1 MLETRKHL
9 PTLNQEMAVTIG
21 QQLKATRM
29 GRGLTLQQAA
39 DPLLLSVRQ
48 IECLEAGDSSLFYG
62 ARLYAQA
69 ADKYATFLHI
79 DVMPS
84 QMMLDYQSDSVAGQ
98 ATPAATTPTPAP
110 KAAPSTQ
117 HTVPPVVA
125 MPETVPLN
133 AIPAE
138 PIDTHTEYDFD
149 APVTATEPT
158 VAETSVETAEA
169 KAAPAPQPAQT
180 IAPTALQQPHA
191 APTNSLLKTAV
202 TVTLTAAVTA
212 AVVLNIPQLE
222 SVLREQMDDL
232 PSIAELSE
240 RFRSAPVEA
249 PAAAPTKEASEPP
262 AKVVEAEPEK
272 APVANEPEATKP
284 ESLKPAPMPMV
295 SSTLTVSTENPVA
308 EKPAPRNVNFA
319 VTDKTGLITI
329 RFGVDSWVQAVTKS
343 GKQRIERTYNEG
355 DTLTLQPSNLQSLTI
370 GNSSQVKVTADG
382 NKLDLT
388 PYSKGSVAR
397 FSTEQLEA
405 LGSPRS
411 AEPPIP
417 AKQVSPTS
425 KATET
430 NAEQDKNML
439 ASE

>member
-84 QMMLDYQSDSVAGQ
+84 QMMLDYQSDSSAGH
-98 ATPAATTPTPAP
+98 AAPAATTPTPEA
-110 KAAPSTQ
+110 KAAPATQ
-117 HTVPPVVA
+117 YTAPPVVA

-133 AIPAE
+133 AIEPE
-138 PIDTHTEYDFD
+138 PIDPHTDFE
-149 APVTATEPT
+149 APANAPESTL
-158 VAETSVETAEA
+158 AEASIETA
-169 KAAPAPQPAQT
+169 KAAPAPAAQPHT
-180 IAPTALQQPHA
+180 APTK
-191 APTNSLLKTAV
+191 SLLKTAV

-222 SVLREQMDDL
+222 NLLRNQLDDL
-232 PSIAELSE
+232 PSIAELIE
-240 RFRSAPVEA
+240 RYRSAPVEA
-249 PAAAPTKEASEPP
+249 PVSSSPKEPTHQTTKP
-262 AKVVEAEPEK
+262 VEADSEK
-272 APVANEPEATKP
+272 AKIEKEL
-284 ESLKPAPMPMV
+284 ESIKPAPMPMV
-295 SSTLTVSTENPVA
+295 SSTPTVSTENPVA

-370 GNSSQVKVTADG
+370 GNSTQVKVTADG
-382 NKLDLT
+382 NKLDLA

-397 FSTEQLEA
+397 FTSEQLEA
-405 LGSPRS
+405 LDSPRS
-411 AEPPIP
+411 VEPPFP
-417 AKQVSPTS
+417 AKPVAPTS

-430 NAEQDKNML
+430 HAEQDKNML